1 MVKQNRL
8 CIRKLNLIYIFG
20 EKQYVREHYKTP
32 ILFHD
37 WFAEHIDK
45 FPNPFYIYKSGFAI
59 RKDIILKKSL
69 DYYKKTYRTSKSSI
83 L

>member
-1 MVKQNRL
+1 MHSQIKFN
-8 CIRKLNLIYIFG
+8 IHFWRK
-20 EKQYVREHYKTP
+20 KQYVREHYKTP